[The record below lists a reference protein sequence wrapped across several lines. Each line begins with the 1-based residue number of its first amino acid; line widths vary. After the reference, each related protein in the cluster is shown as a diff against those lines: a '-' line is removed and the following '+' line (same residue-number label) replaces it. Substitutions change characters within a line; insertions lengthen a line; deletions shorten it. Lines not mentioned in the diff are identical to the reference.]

1 MAARGTRVRRLR
13 RRRSVSPQRKRLNPQ
28 LTHTYFN
35 HSESRPPGL
44 TTVYL
49 VLPPNA
55 SSTRTSHLRLHT
67 STSSQRRSGLSSC
80 RLEGLTGLWC
90 PGAERRGVRSFVA
103 SRGALKLSAIT
114 LMPPRRRSALQKREI
129 RGLFLA
135 TKADFRCTRSWRC
148 ARRQRRS
155 GRPRHD
161 QTYWHRRRAEIQ
173 LLAAFVC
180 QPITGGTEQ

>member
-28 LTHTYFN
+28 LHTYFN

-49 VLPPNA
+49 VPNA
-55 SSTRTSHLRLHT
+55 SSTSASHLRLLALL
-67 STSSQRRSGLSSC
+67 TSSQRRSGLSSC

-114 LMPPRRRSALQKREI
+114 LMPPMALQKREI
-129 RGLFLA
+129 RGSFLA
-135 TKADFRCTRSWRC
+135 TKADFWCTRNW
-148 ARRQRRS
+148 QRRS
-155 GRPRHD
+155 ERPRHD
-161 QTYWHRRRAEIQ
+161 QAYWHTSCRNSTACSFCVPANRRWD
-173 LLAAFVC
+173 
-180 QPITGGTEQ
+180 